1 MHTYVTLE
9 PQTAM
14 SVCMCKEDLLN
25 VFMKYRSRLQDLKL
39 EPAMDVTKKQI
50 HKDLTRE
57 IVEINGS
64 KFSDHTKDGG
74 EMDMLEG
81 VLKRSLI
88 PQLIKAQERASSS
101 LKKKSDITPSS
112 APPQPPSSGNNRSR
126 RLSTNFMDVMDDKL
140 GQILKALSRTN
151 SGADSYN
158 KLVELFGLG
167 GQFLVK
173 PAALRNRPTKVMFSE
188 AAQKCLVECYNNYE
202 VVFLDENFSPLTG
215 KKNIIMVETR
225 LVEVIALDLDVV
237 DDSYFA
243 SKRKSK
249 RVLSITIPAVE
260 LELQEQQ
267 LDAEVRRKES
277 AEDVVDQEVKT
288 KQDKDG
294 EESSDGEGTR
304 ERSNSMRRRR
314 LRNRV
319 AWSRGRVLGRGT
331 AGATMQ
337 QRRIAELRFKLAQKK
352 KKVKKRAASTEDLI
366 VD

>member
-1 MHTYVTLE
+1 M
-9 PQTAM
+9 
-14 SVCMCKEDLLN
+14 N

-50 HKDLTRE
+50 RKDLTRE

-188 AAQKCLVECYNNYE
+188 KAQKCLVECYNNYE

-215 KKNIIMVETR
+215 KKNIVMVETR

-237 DDSYFA
+237 DDSSFA

-249 RVLSITIPAVE
+249 RVLSITIPTVE
-260 LELQEQQ
+260 LEFQEQQ

>member
-1 MHTYVTLE
+1 
-9 PQTAM
+9 
-14 SVCMCKEDLLN
+14 
-25 VFMKYRSRLQDLKL
+25 
-39 EPAMDVTKKQI
+39 
-50 HKDLTRE
+50 
-57 IVEINGS
+57 
-64 KFSDHTKDGG
+64 
-74 EMDMLEG
+74 
-81 VLKRSLI
+81 
-88 PQLIKAQERASSS
+88 
-101 LKKKSDITPSS
+101 
-112 APPQPPSSGNNRSR
+112 
-126 RLSTNFMDVMDDKL
+126 MDVMDDKL

-158 KLVELFGLG
+158 KVVELFGLG

-188 AAQKCLVECYNNYE
+188 KAQKCLVECYNNYE

-215 KKNIIMVETR
+215 KKNIVMVETR

-237 DDSYFA
+237 DDSSFA

-249 RVLSITIPAVE
+249 RVLSITIPTVE

-277 AEDVVDQEVKT
+277 QEDIVGEVKT
-288 KQDKDG
+288 KKVEEDSGDG
-294 EESSDGEGTR
+294 EGGDGEGTR

-319 AWSRGRVLGRGT
+319 AWSRGRELGKGT
-331 AGATMQ
+331 AGATQQ
-337 QRRIAELRFKLAQKK
+337 QRRMAELRFKIAQKK
-352 KKVKKRAASTEDLI
+352 KQRKKRVPHTEDLI